1 MKIAVARET
10 REGESRVAMVP
21 ELVSKLTDLGYEV
34 LVEPDAGARAE
45 YADELYVEA
54 GAPSPTTRWPRPTC
68 RLGVNALG
76 SDRARRLREGAAAM
90 SFLPVNS
97 SHDLVADLRDLS
109 ITSFAMELV
118 PRISRAQ
125 SMDALSSQALVSGY
139 RCAIVAAGLLRRFFP
154 LNMTAAGTVQPAQ
167 VVVLGAGVAGLQAI
181 ATAKR
186 LGAVVQAYDVRAAAA
201 EEIRSMGAKSID
213 LELETLEGSGGYARE
228 MTEDRA
234 DRQREMLAPYIADAD
249 ALITTAAVP
258 GRQAPMLVTAEMVE
272 QMKPG
277 SVVVDLAAETG
288 GNVAGLGGR
297 QGRPDRPRA
306 GLGWRNVPSQMPG
319 PASKL
324 YAQNL
329 VSLLTLMTSEGEFAP
344 DFDDEVVAGAAVT
357 HAGADRARA
366 DPGGHRGPGP
376 DHPDV
381 DGRSRPDRPARQ
393 EPTSER
399 SSRLADDLRP
409 QRVRGHR
416 GDLEGLLDP
425 AHPADVR
432 CERDPRN
439 HPARRDHRHR
449 HDRERRGRRRRA
461 GRDRARRGQHGRRVR
476 GDRPDAADVRAQ
488 EEEAGLD
495 DREGGAAK

>member
-1 MKIAVARET
+1 MKIAVAKET
-10 REGESRVAMVP
+10 RAGETRVAMVP
-21 ELVSKLTDLGYEV
+21 ELVGKLVELGFEV
-34 LVEPDAGARAE
+34 VIEPDAGAGAE
-45 YADELYVEA
+45 YDDQLYVEA
-54 GAPSPTTRWPRPTC
+54 GATVSEGA
-68 RLGVNALG
+68 LADALVVVGVNPLT
-76 SDRARRLREGAAAM
+76 SQRARQLATGATTI

-97 SHDLVADLRDLS
+97 SHDLVADLRDLQVS
-109 ITSFAMELV
+109 SFAMELV

-201 EEIRSMGAKSID
+201 EEIRSMGAKAIE

-234 DRQREMLAPYIADAD
+234 ARQRDLLAPYIANAD

-288 GNVAGLGGR
+288 GNVQGSVAGKVVRIGHAQVWGGE
-297 QGRPDRPRA
+297 
-306 GLGWRNVPSQMPG
+306 NVPAQMPG

-324 YAQNL
+324 YAQNI
-329 VSLLTLMTSEGEFAP
+329 VNLLTLMTHDGEFAP
-344 DFDDEVVAGAAVT
+344 DYDDEVVAGAAVT
-357 HAGADRARA
+357 H
-366 DPGGHRGPGP
+366 
-376 DHPDV
+376 
-381 DGRSRPDRPARQ
+381 DGRIVH
-393 EPTSER
+393 EPTREAIEGPEAQAPAPEPEQPEPDPEPAAEPPPDPMATQQ
-399 SSRLADDLRP
+399 LDLP
-409 QRVRGHR
+409 F
-416 GDLEGLLDP
+416 D
-425 AHPADVR
+425 
-432 CERDPRN
+432 
-439 HPARRDHRHR
+439 
-449 HDRERRGRRRRA
+449 
-461 GRDRARRGQHGRRVR
+461 
-476 GDRPDAADVRAQ
+476 Q
-488 EEEAGLD
+488 ED
-495 DREGGAAK
+495 YK